1 LSEKPNVIVVK
12 VHRNAAGTS
21 IPFDKVYFFRR
32 ADRPLIP
39 KIFGY
44 ALVLPIDDSLM
55 TAIYDL
61 KPKKLSH
68 LRFRRD
74 DDSMRVPTG
83 IDGRKHKKDEIR
95 AWWDEQV
102 VAKHNLEDRV
112 AVIPI
117 LTSKVRKRL
126 HPRFLNSKRW
136 FARQAE
142 PPKTR
147 QNKPAKVDVN
157 TLTPAISELAYLAT
171 THEPP
176 DDKIRPLCSICPRM
190 LRHLQGECIPGQI
203 ICYKSLDFN
212 KIATG
217 PEPIEDA
224 APAESENNASV

>member
-1 LSEKPNVIVVK
+1 MSEKPNVIVVK

-136 FARQAE
+136 FSRQDTM
-142 PPKTR
+142 KLG
-147 QNKPAKVDVN
+147 NKKSKMDPTK
-157 TLTPAISELAYLAT
+157 LTPAISELAYLAT

-190 LRHLQGECIPGQI
+190 PRHLQGECIPGQI